1 MTDAGPD
8 ACLEG
13 ILSLSGNARW
23 EIDRARAA
31 RNVTAYVVR
40 SFDGSALVF
49 SLPLLVLRP
58 LPAEIPLDPRGS
70 TGAVACII
78 ERIKEEAASDEALG
92 PLVGRGCRFPHQ
104 FAALTEPYTVVSS
117 PAALASHLWHAGGR
131 NVADGRGIRLL
142 VGGAVP
148 CPAAFSHRDVREVA
162 GTVARFC
169 EAVAEVTF
177 SVPARELEA
186 AWMAALDQQLLR
198 EMLPEKG
205 LVSFV
210 GDGAHLARSYTR
222 YRCYFRTAGPKT
234 GTSIPFTC
242 PADLSPVELELPASN
257 RTVTGLGI
265 RKKEVF
271 AVAGSNAEGKTTFL
285 EGIIAGMDDHAPGDG
300 REMVVTVHDLC
311 MAEATNAI
319 LTGADV
325 SMFFSSLPPGISG
338 TVHAASGMG
347 SGSMTMAYQVQR
359 AVGRGCPLLIIDEDR
374 AAPNLLVGSALQKED
389 ITPLSAILCHD
400 RGRMKETALVFA
412 ACAMDTLVAQADRIM
427 VLDRHVAR
435 AIDREEFRERV
446 ALSLER
452 MARDLMMKGPAGRGI
467 EQPPREG
474 RRINKPSG
482 DGAEDH
488 GLGIL

>member
-1 MTDAGPD
+1 MWDAGTD

-13 ILSLSGNARW
+13 ILSLSGDSRW
-23 EIDRARAA
+23 EIDRAHAA

-58 LPAEIPLDPRGS
+58 LCAEIPLDPRGS
-70 TGAVACII
+70 AGAVACII
-78 ERIKEEAASDEALG
+78 ERIKEKAASDEALG

-131 NVADGRGIRLL
+131 NVADGRGVHLL

-148 CPAAFSHRDVREVA
+148 CPAAFPHREVRGFI

-169 EAVAEVTF
+169 EAVAKVTF

-186 AWMAALDQQLLR
+186 AWMNALDQQILR
-198 EMLPEKG
+198 EMLPGKG

-234 GTSIPFTC
+234 GMSIPFTC
-242 PADLSPVELELPASN
+242 PPDLSPIELELPASK
-257 RTVTGLGI
+257 RIVTGLGI

-300 REMVVTVHDLC
+300 REMVVTVQGLC
-311 MAEATNAI
+311 TAEATNAI
-319 LTGADV
+319 MTGADV

-347 SGSMTMAYQVQR
+347 SGPMSMAYQVQR
-359 AVGRGCPLLIIDEDR
+359 AVDRECPLLIIDEDR
-374 AAPNLLVGSALQKED
+374 AAPNLLVGSALQKD
-389 ITPLSAILCHD
+389 DVTPLSAILCHD

-427 VLDRHVAR
+427 VLDRHVAH
-435 AIDREEFRERV
+435 AIDREEFRKRV
-446 ALSLER
+446 ALSLGK
-452 MARDLMMKGPAGRGI
+452 MARDLMAGEKRGNAG
-467 EQPPREG
+467 E
-474 RRINKPSG
+474 RR
-482 DGAEDH
+482 D
-488 GLGIL
+488 